1 MIGVALTAALALGL
15 GQDGAARLT
24 VQPGAVEVGEA
35 IVVALEVEHAEGAR
49 AALEED
55 ALALD
60 ESWIVFASEAPLAL
74 PVHGQPGRAR
84 TRASWTVAS
93 LEPGEREI
101 PAVRYRLGAGEHV
114 SPAAQVSVTSLLGE
128 GEAQARPPK
137 GFRPL
142 AGEARARWV
151 WIPWACAAAVLAAA
165 VVLAVRARRRK
176 GRLVAAP
183 PGPLERLAELE
194 ARPLEDPLEVREAH
208 FELTRAVRE
217 ALDRRS
223 GRECSGLTDAEWLDE
238 VRATLASEQARELES
253 LLASCAAVK
262 YGGERPTHWAAREAL
277 QRARRLAAGSA
288 PAEVAP

>member
-1 MIGVALTAALALGL
+1 VIGVVLIAALGV
-15 GQDGAARLT
+15 GQEAGEARLT
-24 VQPGAVEVGEA
+24 VHPSSVEVGQELV
-35 IVVALEVEHAEGAR
+35 IALEVGHAEGER
-49 AALEED
+49 AALEEG
-55 ALALD
+55 ALELD

-74 PVHGQPGRAR
+74 PVPGQPGRAR

-101 PAVRYRLGAGEHV
+101 PAVRYRIGGEGHA
-114 SPAAQVSVTSLLGE
+114 SPAAQVSVASLLGE

-142 AGEARARWV
+142 AGEARSPFL
-151 WIPWACAAAVLAAA
+151 WIPWVCAAVALAAA
-165 VVLAVRARRRK
+165 AALAVRARRRR
-176 GRLVAAP
+176 GRVVSAP

-194 ARPLEDPLEVREAH
+194 ARPLDDPLEVREAH

-223 GRECSGLTDAEWLDE
+223 GRERSGLTDAEWLGE
-238 VRATLASEQARELES
+238 VRGTLAREQALELEA

-277 QRARRLAAGSA
+277 QRARRLAAENA